1 MTGVS
6 LAELPYPVENSAVP
20 PFANRMPVLK
30 LLLGSGRRGAFVAC
44 LWLGVALGAAPDFTR
59 DIRPIFDKR
68 CGNCHSRLQ
77 QKGGLR
83 LDAGL
88 LVLQGGKKGAVITP
102 GQPAASRLLARVTS
116 AMDDERMPPEG
127 APLDPEQIS
136 LLTTWVQAGA
146 PIPPQEVIPS
156 SPADHWAFQPVQN
169 PAPPVVRDAAWPR
182 NAVDRFLL
190 SGLEARGLSGARD
203 ASPAA
208 LLRRVTLDLI
218 GLPPTPAEQQ
228 AFARLIEAE
237 PATALDRVIDGLL
250 ARPEYGERWARHWLD
265 LARYADS
272 NGYERDAAK
281 PLVWQYRDYVIRSL
295 NADKPYD
302 RFVREQLAGDEL
314 PDASAETVI
323 ATGFLR
329 LGHWDDEPADVAADR
344 FDQLDDLVRTTSE
357 AFLGLTLGCARCHDH
372 KFEPLSTRDY
382 YSLVAVFAPL
392 QRPQNGRTELTLPAG
407 SPSELATLAARDR
420 ELERLNR
427 ESATALNQFRD
438 EYLRSGRSSLPAA
451 TLDAWRAAAE
461 RRTEAQK
468 KLVTESQ
475 AALEKQLE
483 AARPEG
489 LRQQLASGELRK
501 KQLRE
506 ATPDL
511 SAGYFLHEPPGVA
524 VPPTHVLMRGNPQR
538 PGDAVTP
545 AAPAILHPP
554 ALSPSPG
561 AGRTSGRRL
570 AFAKW
575 LTAPENPLFARVL
588 VNRVWQQHF
597 GTGLV
602 RTPGDFGLMGEPPTH
617 PELLDWLA
625 HWFVHD
631 AHGSIKQLHR
641 LLLGSH
647 AWRMGRQQPAG
658 ALEMDPENRL
668 WSYLPYRRLEVEPI
682 RDSMLAASGRIS
694 LRKFGPPMFP
704 DIPAAALEANT
715 DKSSIWTPSTVG
727 EQSRRTIYA
736 FIKRGLVVP
745 MLEVLDLCDTVQSS
759 PRRQTTTVAP
769 QALTL
774 FNGSFV
780 NAQAA
785 QLAERLRR
793 EAGPDP
799 DARLDLAYRLTVARL
814 PHPAERQ
821 SHREFLKQETAA
833 QLAEKPGTDPQ
844 AAGERAWIQLARVV
858 LNLNEFVYPD

>member
-1 MTGVS
+1 MV
-6 LAELPYPVENSAVP
+6 
-20 PFANRMPVLK
+20 
-30 LLLGSGRRGAFVAC
+30 AFVAG
-44 LWLGVALGAAPDFTR
+44 LWLGAARGDLPDFTR

-83 LDAGL
+83 LDAGQS
-88 LVLQGGKKGAVITP
+88 VLQGGKKGAVIAP
-102 GQPAASRLLARVTS
+102 GRPAESRLLARVTS
-116 AMDDERMPPEG
+116 TTDDERMPPEG
-127 APLDPEQIS
+127 APLASDQIA
-136 LLTTWVQAGA
+136 LLTAWIQAGA
-146 PIPPQEVIPS
+146 PIPAHETIPS

-169 PAPPVVRDAAWPR
+169 PAPPVVQDAAWPR

-190 SGLEARGLSGARD
+190 AGLEARGLRPASD
-203 ASPAA
+203 AAPAA
-208 LLRRVTLDLI
+208 LLRRVTLDLV
-218 GLPPTPAEQQ
+218 GLPPTPAEQLT
-228 AFARLIEAE
+228 FARAFEAE
-237 PATALDRVIDGLL
+237 PAAALDHVIDDLL

-295 NADKPYD
+295 NADKPYA
-302 RFVREQLAGDEL
+302 RFVQEQLAGDEL

-407 SPSELATLAARDR
+407 SPAELAALAARDR
-420 ELERLNR
+420 DLERLSR
-427 ESATALNQFRD
+427 EAANALKQFRED
-438 EYLRSGRSSLPAA
+438 FLGTVPSSLPAA
-451 TLDAWRAAAE
+451 TLEAWRTAPE
-461 RRTEAQK
+461 RRSEAQK
-468 KLVTESQ
+468 KLVSDSQ
-475 AALEKQLE
+475 TALEKELE
-483 AARPEG
+483 AARHEV
-489 LRQQLASGELRK
+489 LRQQLASWELK
-501 KQLRE
+501 KRQLRE

-511 SAGYFLHEPPGVA
+511 SSGYFLREPPGVS
-524 VPPTHVLMRGNPQR
+524 VPLTHVLQRGNPQR
-538 PGDAVTP
+538 PGDVVTP

-561 AGRTSGRRL
+561 SGRTSGRRL
-570 AFAKW
+570 AFARW
-575 LTAPENPLFARVL
+575 LTAPENPLFARVM

-625 HWFVHD
+625 HWFVHE
-631 AHGSIKQLHR
+631 AHGSIKELHR
-641 LLLGSH
+641 LLLGSR
-647 AWRMGRQQPAG
+647 AWRMSRQPPAG
-658 ALEMDPENRL
+658 ALAVDPENRL

-715 DKSSIWTPSTVG
+715 DKSSIWTASTAE

-759 PRRQTTTVAP
+759 SRRQTTTVAP

-785 QLAERLRR
+785 QLAQRLGR

-799 DARLDLAYRLTVARL
+799 DARLDLAYRLTVAR
-814 PHPAERQ
+814 PPRPEERQ
-821 SHREFLKQETAA
+821 SLREFLKRETAA
-833 QLAEKPGTDPQ
+833 QSAEKPGTDAQ